1 MHAVQTVVQ
10 TCNVTTV
17 VGTGAALD
25 KNDLVRA
32 RASWQWSRKFD
43 AGRRERRRTFG
54 KLATYIGNRIGDCG
68 GEREG
73 WGGWEID

>member
-1 MHAVQTVVQ
+1 MQVDDVDRLVTSARLEKKTDLWLHAVQTVVQ

-43 AGRRERRRTFG
+43 AGRRERE
-54 KLATYIGNRIGDCG
+54 
-68 GEREG
+68 ERLVN
-73 WGGWEID
+73 